1 MAENSSAQDAL
12 RNRNTTGNNSTAA
25 AQPQGPLSFSFS
37 LATRF
42 VMFLFVTLLLA
53 IAIEWIGMVWWWSDE
68 GIHHSERMMQR
79 ETSFLSEDFQQ
90 SLLASNPAVFARWFA
105 DNAYYWGFE
114 WTGLASGIRYLG
126 ATPPYDAGQGRQ
138 VAHQIY
144 QVVEPFVLSAV
155 LMTQTF
161 ALRLAVLILASP
173 VFVLFAAVGFADG
186 LMRRDLRRWGGGRE
200 SSVAHGAARAFII
213 PLVMAPW
220 MIYLALPFSLHPNFI
235 ILPCAVALG
244 MAICVTSAT
253 FKKYL

>member
-1 MAENSSAQDAL
+1 MAETRTQEAP
-12 RNRNTTGNNSTAA
+12 RNRSTQAA
-25 AQPQGPLSFSFS
+25 SAVADKPQGPVSLSLG
-37 LATRF
+37 LASRF
-42 VMFLFVTLLLA
+42 IMFLFMTLLLA
-53 IAIEWIGMVWWWSDE
+53 IVIEWIGMFWWWSDE
-68 GIHHSERMMQR
+68 GVHHARRMMER

-90 SLLASNPAVFARWFA
+90 SLLASHPAVFARWFA
-105 DNAYYWGFE
+105 DNFYYWGFE
-114 WTGLASGIRYLG
+114 WTGVASGIRFL
-126 ATPPYDAGQGRQ
+126 ATQPPYDAGQGRLFS
-138 VAHQIY
+138 HQLY
-144 QVVEPFVLSAV
+144 LVLEPFVVSAV

-213 PLVMAPW
+213 PLIMAPW

-244 MAICVTSAT
+244 VAICVTSAT